1 MSTVI
6 DKSQYITTSFKCHP
20 RFMHNSRDAIDLRV
34 ALMTAPKKV
43 SDRSALFNIAM
54 ALIVDRGIRIV
65 ENNGEI
71 TALIIG
77 SENDARRALNEVEI
91 K

>member
-1 MSTVI
+1 
-6 DKSQYITTSFKCHP
+6 
-20 RFMHNSRDAIDLRV
+20 
-34 ALMTAPKKV
+34 MTAPKKV